1 MLPNRARA
9 LSRCSISA
17 AFEAS
22 AAVISMGKPS
32 FARPA
37 ASRASGL
44 RAGAEGHHISAFSSE
59 ERSSFAA
66 MPLEAPTMRTPWP
79 FSGQAFRSESPVR

>member
-1 MLPNRARA
+1 MSMLPNRARA
-9 LSRCSISA
+9 LSASCSISA

-32 FARPA
+32 SPRPA
-37 ASRASGL
+37 ASAQAVFAPR
-44 RAGAEGHHISAFSSE
+44 RGHHISAFSSE

-66 MPLEAPTMRTPWP
+66 DAARSADNEDTL
-79 FSGQAFRSESPVR
+79 AF